1 MVIITHSRIID
12 DGSYTTLETCT
23 DGKDVPDQV
32 FETKMTQDQ
41 VKTFEEDWSNLWNPQ
56 AKVVID

>member
-1 MVIITHSRIID
+1 MEVPL
-12 DGSYTTLETCT
+12 DGSYTTLETFT
-23 DGKDVPDQV
+23 DGMDVPDQV
-32 FETKMTQDQ
+32 LETKMTQEQ

>member
-1 MVIITHSRIID
+1 MYIPL

-32 FETKMTQDQ
+32 LETKMTQEQ
-41 VKTFEEDWSNLWNPQ
+41 VKTFEEDWSNLWNPLT
-56 AKVVID
+56 KVIID